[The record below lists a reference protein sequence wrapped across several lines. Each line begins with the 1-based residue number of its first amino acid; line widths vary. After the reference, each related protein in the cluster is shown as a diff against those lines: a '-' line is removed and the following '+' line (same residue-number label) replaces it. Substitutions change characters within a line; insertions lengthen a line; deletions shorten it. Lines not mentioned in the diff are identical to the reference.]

1 MSKWNIASFPKEA
14 QDNVTVDKV
23 AAAVAWQ
30 ERMSKPVVPELV
42 EREQPEHLRE
52 YFHERLRVHRLN
64 SQQLPRANAPEY
76 NKPCDDQQN

>member
-1 MSKWNIASFPKEA
+1 MSKWNIASFPKEE
-14 QDNVTVDKV
+14 QDNVAVDQV

-52 YFHERLRVHRLN
+52 YFRERLRVHRLN
-64 SQQLPRANAPEY
+64 SQQLPRSNAPEY
-76 NKPCDDQQN
+76 NKPGDDQQN